1 MEKLSSSEDG
11 SSGDEENQTLGCFVL
26 ILFLFRRQLGLFVCI
41 SDRNRPKKKRKITR
55 KGKDREWIFKKKEQ
69 LRRKGNVVPPDTSR
83 KRKDRF

>member
-1 MEKLSSSEDG
+1 M
-11 SSGDEENQTLGCFVL
+11 Q
-26 ILFLFRRQLGLFVCI
+26 VCI

-69 LRRKGNVVPPDTSR
+69 LRREGNVVPPDTSR